1 MNAMTQEREPEPEMA
16 PYREDPGEP
25 DTGRPAEFP
34 AEAWPPPNP
43 GAPDP
48 RRPLWSHETGDHE

>member
-1 MNAMTQEREPEPEMA
+1 MTQEREPEPEMA